1 MVHKFMAFFLKN
13 KMDAELERF
22 AVVESAFKRI
32 KSSTVII
39 FFAITNRV
47 SMIQRKSS
55 RNILPES
62 PSIVSYYSRSPA
74 TKKSWKTSKPPMSC
88 SMKKKTTCVGNCYDS
103 KNPPSVKTAKTRSSR

>member
-39 FFAITNRV
+39 FFCNK
-47 SMIQRKSS
+47 Q
-55 RNILPES
+55 
-62 PSIVSYYSRSPA
+62 
-74 TKKSWKTSKPPMSC
+74 
-88 SMKKKTTCVGNCYDS
+88 
-103 KNPPSVKTAKTRSSR
+103 